1 MVAMNPASQNS
12 THGASDP
19 AYLKT
24 ASLTPK
30 TNNKQPLEISL
41 QIHPENFY
49 R

>member
-1 MVAMNPASQNS
+1 MR
-12 THGASDP
+12 
-19 AYLKT
+19 KT
-24 ASLTPK
+24 AFLTTK